1 MDPSTWSVSCH
12 FLWLSGRHFGEQI
25 QFWSECGRH
34 GYFEDFVCSVI
45 GLRYLAYFL
54 FLSFCGWGVGL
65 LNLGAA
71 FIAQIRSLD
80 DHIPLP
86 NVTVG
91 DIGVKFGNGGSNSLD
106 NGLVRFD
113 HVRIPHE
120 NMLMK
125 YVPMIS
131 WVNMPCF
138 HVL

>member
-1 MDPSTWSVSCH
+1 MENKYSLGQNVGDMVTLR
-12 FLWLSGRHFGEQI
+12 FLS
-25 QFWSECGRH
+25 SEMH
-34 GYFEDFVCSVI
+34 CSVI
-45 GLRYLAYFL
+45 GLCYLAYFL
-54 FLSFCGWGVGL
+54 FLSFCGWGLGL

-91 DIGVKFGNGGSNSLD
+91 DIGVKFGNGGYNSMD
-106 NGLVRFD
+106 NGLLRFD
-113 HVRIPHE
+113 HVRIPRE